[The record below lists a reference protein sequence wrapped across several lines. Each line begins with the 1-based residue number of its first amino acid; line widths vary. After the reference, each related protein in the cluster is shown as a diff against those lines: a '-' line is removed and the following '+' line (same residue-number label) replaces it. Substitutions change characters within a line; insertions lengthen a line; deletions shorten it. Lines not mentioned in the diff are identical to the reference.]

1 MIIICKDLREF
12 HGLVKTTGLNM
23 FHFIFINFFWILLHQ
38 ASINEYL
45 HEAEPVRLS
54 TLQSRKNALLLDYLL
69 NYFLGRVSL
78 RIFYVLRPISN
89 IVTLKLWSAL
99 IKMLTLIEAILST
112 ILTLLV
118 FNICVLPSII
128 EKCARLK
135 INTHMLMKNI
145 RQLGQ
150 LLQIPPRSV
159 QIIRTIVPHIN
170 INCISL
176 ADFSANYSLNHD
188 LVSFQ
193 RILFPR

>member
-78 RIFYVLRPISN
+78 RIVYVL
-89 IVTLKLWSAL
+89 
-99 IKMLTLIEAILST
+99 
-112 ILTLLV
+112 
-118 FNICVLPSII
+118 
-128 EKCARLK
+128 
-135 INTHMLMKNI
+135 
-145 RQLGQ
+145 
-150 LLQIPPRSV
+150 
-159 QIIRTIVPHIN
+159 
-170 INCISL
+170 
-176 ADFSANYSLNHD
+176 
-188 LVSFQ
+188 
-193 RILFPR
+193 